1 VFITPP
7 PSKEQAACQAPKPIL
22 LNTVRLPLL
31 LIITGIHSFF
41 FEMLFLRLTPRCVD
55 WMNAR

>member
-22 LNTVRLPLL
+22 LNTVRFSLL
-31 LIITGIHSFF
+31 LIIIIDIHPF